1 MKYKNILAHTRGHL
15 AVGMA
20 AVIAMAIAAEAQDNA
35 HPPGSSLPS
44 RWLRNPDQTIVRV
57 TADYSYDAPATAKF
71 QGNSLAN
78 SDESGLILGV
88 DSRLNVN
95 DEWFVPLGFQSD
107 NFFLGSVD
115 GAPVPDSI
123 HTLHFRTGLGWH
135 WNDQWTFTGL
145 IGPALYRMEDIHSD
159 DIGFSGGV
167 MAIFQQRPNLS
178 WTFGILATPD
188 SDLVVLPLVG
198 VHWKINDQYTL
209 DVGVP
214 KTRLTCRL
222 DSRWALYTGLDLTGT
237 TFRGP
242 ESLGEKAGF
251 SAYNNARATYR
262 DIRLGVGAGYEL
274 TRGLHAEIEAG
285 CSVYR
290 EINYNDLNQQVTFDP
305 TPYVRVG
312 LGYRF

>member
-1 MKYKNILAHTRGHL
+1 MKNKSILAHAGGCL
-15 AVGMA
+15 AGGMV

-35 HPPGSSLPS
+35 TSLDNSLPS
-44 RWLRNPDQTIVRV
+44 KWLRNADGAVVRV

-78 SDESGLILGV
+78 SDASGLILGV

-107 NFFLGSVD
+107 NFFLGSVN

-123 HTLHFRTGLGWH
+123 HTLHFRTGLGWR
-135 WNDQWTFTGL
+135 WNGQWTFTGL

-159 DIGFSGGV
+159 DVGFSGGV
-167 MAIFQQRPNLS
+167 MAFFQQRPNLS
-178 WTFGILATPD
+178 WTFGILAAPD
-188 SDLVVLPLVG
+188 SDLAVLPLVG
-198 VHWKINDQYTL
+198 VHWRINDQYTL

-214 KTRLTCRL
+214 KTRLTYRL
-222 DSRWALYTGLDLTGT
+222 DSQWALYTGLDLAGT

-251 SAYNNARATYR
+251 STYNNARATYR
-262 DIRLGVGAGYEL
+262 DIRLGVGASYEIL
-274 TRGLHAEIEAG
+274 RGLHAEVEAG
-285 CSVYR
+285 YSVYR